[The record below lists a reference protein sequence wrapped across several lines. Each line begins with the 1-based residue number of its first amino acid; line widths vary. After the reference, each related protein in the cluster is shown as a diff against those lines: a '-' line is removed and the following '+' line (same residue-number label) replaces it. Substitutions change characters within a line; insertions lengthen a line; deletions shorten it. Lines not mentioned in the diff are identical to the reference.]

1 MISLRPFQEAPAE
14 SALSV
19 FRYLAGQI
27 PQVSTEGDRAAA
39 VAQNGALLLH
49 APTGAGKTV
58 MAGYI
63 AEQLSTEHK
72 VVWFWFTPFKGLVD
86 QSEQSLRI
94 NFPGLR
100 TRRLADDR
108 DPSKTKSGDVWVTTW
123 QLVAASNTEG
133 RRVRNDREDNPSVD
147 KLIAQLRKKGFII
160 GVIVDEAHHGFR
172 TGTQAFAFY
181 KDTLKPDF
189 TLLVTATP
197 DDKEAEG
204 FAKDAGFK
212 RLPHITI
219 HRSEAVS
226 AGLVKPSVRS
236 VALIAKPG
244 QENLIDFETTA
255 IREAARTH
263 HGIKAELAKQGIL
276 LTPLMLVQVDS
287 SSGSEKRAV
296 KKLIANGFKEEQIAT
311 YTAKEPDASLR
322 TLAYDTNKEVLVFKM
337 AVALGFDAPRA
348 WTLVSMRGIVDEDFG
363 TQIVGRLMRVH
374 ELCQGKVLPDALN
387 HAYVFLADLES
398 QKGLEQA
405 ADKLN
410 RVKSQLASVAAYSV
424 VVQVGGES
432 QLQVVQNG
440 QTELLPSEQTR
451 PALEGLKPSEPTPE
465 PGDGDTP
472 APPPGNETDWFNLF
486 GGLEGGVESEPA
498 ASNGDPAPAAPA
510 KGMIQYPLKAGIPA
524 ALRKETV
531 KKSIEGFEEAIV
543 ANVDLKP
550 EFVLDGLRRAVEVL
564 RVEKA
569 VFDAAVNETSR
580 TRIQAM
586 LDRQATE
593 FEAQQL
599 ILEMDGIA
607 DKKRL
612 DELLLQRI
620 ANELRQ
626 MGNPAADNQDEVEY
640 TQAMILVQHPDLL
653 RRAQR
658 KALAAFVEVVNA
670 AALPASL
677 ISDNIL
683 AESPGN
689 IYGRM
694 PPGMNTWE
702 TAFAEWLDTEAAEVV
717 NWWHRNPSTG
727 DAAVVTVLPDGS
739 RFFPDFIVSVKGRA
753 KPDGIL
759 LVDTKR
765 AINDD
770 LNAVPKT
777 VVAHREYGRAMIL
790 KRDGNR
796 WMTIRYDE
804 VRDKNVEDQVL
815 HADLLA
821 HFA

>member
-1 MISLRPFQEAPAE
+1 MISLRPFQEAPVE

-19 FRYLAGQI
+19 FRYLAAQI
-27 PQVSTEGDRAAA
+27 PQLNETDRAAA

-58 MAGYI
+58 MAGYL
-63 AEQLSTEHK
+63 AEQMCTEHK

-86 QSEQSLRI
+86 QSEQSLRQ

-108 DPSKTKSGDVWVTTW
+108 NPGKTKSGDVWVTTW
-123 QLVAASNTEG
+123 QLVAASNTDG

-147 KLIAQLRKKGFII
+147 NLMAQLRKKGFMI

-172 TGTQAFAFY
+172 KTTQAFEFY
-181 KDTLKPDF
+181 KAVIKPDF

-197 DDKEAEG
+197 DDKEAES
-204 FAKDAGFK
+204 FYKDAGFK
-212 RLPHITI
+212 RMPHIVI
-219 HRSEAVS
+219 HRSEAVD

-244 QENLIDFETTA
+244 QENLVDFETTA
-255 IREAARTH
+255 IREATKTH
-263 HGIKAELAKQGIL
+263 NGIKAELEKQDIP

-287 SSGSEKRAV
+287 TSGSEKRV
-296 KKLIANGFKEEQIAT
+296 MKKLLANGFKEDQIAL
-311 YTAKEPDASLR
+311 YTAKEPDASLK
-322 TLAYDTNKEVLVFKM
+322 TLAYDTSKEVLVFKM

-374 ELCQGKVLPDALN
+374 ELCQGKALPDALN
-387 HAYVFLADLES
+387 HAYVFLADMES

-424 VVQVGGES
+424 VVQVGGEN
-432 QLQVVQNG
+432 QLQVIRNG
-440 QTELLPSEQTR
+440 QPELLPDEKTR
-451 PALEGLKPSEPTPE
+451 PALEDLKPTEPE
-465 PGDGDTP
+465 PAGDDAPHPPRPADT
-472 APPPGNETDWFNLF
+472 GNGWFDIF
-486 GGLEGGVESEPA
+486 GGIDQGGAQSPPKDEKTTS
-498 ASNGDPAPAAPA
+498 AAPSA
-510 KGMIQYPLKAGIPA
+510 AGMIRYPMKSGIPTS
-524 ALRKETV
+524 LRKETM
-531 KKSIEGFEEAIV
+531 KKSTVGFEEAII
-543 ANVDLKP
+543 ANADLSSVI
-550 EFVLDGLRRAVEVL
+550 VLDGLRRAVEIT
-564 RVEKA
+564 RREKGI
-569 VFDAAVNETSR
+569 FDPSTEASTQ
-580 TRIQAM
+580 TKIQAT

-593 FEAQQL
+593 LQAQQL
-599 ILEMDGIA
+599 ILSLDGLA

-620 ANELRQ
+620 TKELRQ
-626 MGNPAADNQDEVEY
+626 SGNTAADNADEVEY

-653 RRAQR
+653 RKAQR
-658 KALAAFVEVVNA
+658 KSLAGFVEVVDTA
-670 AALPASL
+670 PLPVDLQSDAALS
-677 ISDNIL
+677 
-683 AESPGN
+683 ESSGN

-694 PPGMNTWE
+694 PQGMNTWE
-702 TAFAEWLDTEAAEVV
+702 TAFAEWLDTEAADVV
-717 NWWHRNPSTG
+717 NWWHRNPGSG
-727 DAAVVTVLPDGS
+727 DTSVVTVLPDGS
-739 RFFPDFIVSVKGRA
+739 RFFPDFIISVKGRS

-770 LNAVPKT
+770 LNAIPKT
-777 VVAHREYGRAMIL
+777 VVSHREYGRAMIL
-790 KRDGNR
+790 RKDGNR
-796 WMTIRYDE
+796 WMTVRYDE
-804 VRDKNVEDQVL
+804 TRDKNVEDQVL
-815 HADLLA
+815 HPDLLA

>member
-1 MISLRPFQEAPAE
+1 MISLRPFQEAPVE

-19 FRYLAGQI
+19 FRYLAAQI
-27 PQVSTEGDRAAA
+27 PQLNETDRAAA

-58 MAGYI
+58 MAGYL
-63 AEQLSTEHK
+63 AEQMSTEHK

-86 QSEQSLRI
+86 QSEQSLRA

-108 DPSKTKSGDVWVTTW
+108 NLGKTKAGDVWVTTW
-123 QLVAASNTEG
+123 QLVAASNTDG

-147 KLIAQLRKKGFII
+147 NLMDQLRQKGFMI

-172 TGTQAFAFY
+172 KTTQAFEFY
-181 KDTLKPDF
+181 KTVIKPDF

-197 DDKEAEG
+197 DDKEAES
-204 FAKDAGFK
+204 FYKDAGFK
-212 RLPHITI
+212 RMPHIVI
-219 HRSEAVS
+219 HRSEAVA

-244 QENLIDFETTA
+244 QENLVDFETTA
-255 IREAARTH
+255 IREATKTH
-263 HGIKAELAKQGIL
+263 YGIKAELEKQGIP

-287 SSGSEKRAV
+287 TSGTEKRV
-296 KKLIANGFKEEQIAT
+296 MKKLLANGFKEDQIAL

-322 TLAYDTNKEVLVFKM
+322 TLAYDTSKEVLVFKM

-374 ELCQGKVLPDALN
+374 ELCQGKALPDALN
-387 HAYVFLADLES
+387 HAYVFLADMES

-410 RVKSQLASVAAYSV
+410 RVKTQFASVAAYSV
-424 VVQVGGES
+424 VVQVGGEN
-432 QLQVVQNG
+432 QLQVIRNG
-440 QTELLPSEQTR
+440 QPELLPDEKTR
-451 PALEGLKPSEPTPE
+451 PALEDLKPTEEETT
-465 PGDGDTP
+465 GDD
-472 APPPGNETDWFNLF
+472 PPPSPKPVETGTGWFDIF
-486 GGLEGGVESEPA
+486 GGLDQRDTPPTSGEKSA
-498 ASNGDPAPAAPA
+498 TTAPSAT
-510 KGMIQYPLKAGIPA
+510 GMIRYPMKSGIPA
-524 ALRKETV
+524 RLRKETM
-531 KKSIEGFEEAIV
+531 KQSTAGFEEAII
-543 ANVDLKP
+543 ANADLSSVI
-550 EFVLDGLRRAVEVL
+550 VLDGLRRAVEIT
-564 RVEKA
+564 RREKGI
-569 VFDAAVNETSR
+569 FDPSAEASTQ
-580 TRIQAM
+580 TKIQAT

-593 FEAQQL
+593 LQAQQL
-599 ILEMDGIA
+599 ILSLDGLA

-620 ANELRQ
+620 AKELRQ
-626 MGNPAADNQDEVEY
+626 SGNTAADNADEVEY

-653 RRAQR
+653 RKAQR
-658 KALAAFVEVVNA
+658 KSLASFVEVVDA
-670 AALPASL
+670 SPLPVELLSDSALS
-677 ISDNIL
+677 
-683 AESPGN
+683 ESPGN

-694 PPGMNTWE
+694 PQGMNTWE

-717 NWWHRNPSTG
+717 NWWHRNPGSG
-727 DAAVVTVLPDGS
+727 DTSVVTVLPDGS
-739 RFFPDFIVSVKGRA
+739 RFFPDFIISVKGRS

-777 VVAHREYGRAMIL
+777 VVSHREYGRAMIL
-790 KRDGNR
+790 RKDGNR
-796 WMTIRYDE
+796 WMTVRYDE
-804 VRDKNVEDQVL
+804 TRDKNVEDQVL
-815 HADLLA
+815 HPDLLA
-821 HFA
+821 HFS

>member
-1 MISLRPFQEAPAE
+1 MISLRPFQEPPVE

-19 FRYLAGQI
+19 FGYLAKQI
-27 PQVSTEGDRAAA
+27 PQLSEKDHAAA

-63 AEQLSTEHK
+63 AEQMSTEHR

-86 QSEQSLRI
+86 QSEESLRQ

-108 DPSKTKSGDVWVTTW
+108 NPGKTKSGDVWVTTW
-123 QLVAASNTEG
+123 QLVAASNTDG

-147 KLIAQLRKKGFII
+147 NLMEQLRKKGFMI

-172 TGTQAFAFY
+172 KTTQAFEFY
-181 KDTLKPDF
+181 KSVIKPDF

-197 DDKEAEG
+197 DDKEAES
-204 FAKDAGFK
+204 FYKDAGFK
-212 RLPHITI
+212 RMPHIII
-219 HRSEAVS
+219 HRSLAVG

-244 QENLIDFETTA
+244 QENLVDFETTA
-255 IREAARTH
+255 IREATKTH
-263 HGIKAELAKQGIL
+263 NGIKAELEKLGIP

-287 SSGSEKRAV
+287 TSGSEKRV
-296 KKLIANGFKEEQIAT
+296 LKKLLANGFQEDQIT
-311 YTAKEPDASLR
+311 LYTAKEPDASLK
-322 TLAYDTNKEVLVFKM
+322 TIANDPSKEVLIFKM

-374 ELCQGKVLPDALN
+374 ELCQGKALPDALN
-387 HAYVFLADLES
+387 HAYVFLADMES

-410 RVKSQLASVAAYSV
+410 RVKNQLATVAAYSV
-424 VVQVGGES
+424 VVQVGGEN
-432 QLQVVQNG
+432 QLQVIRNG
-440 QTELLPSEQTR
+440 QSELLPDEKTR
-451 PALEGLKPSEPTPE
+451 PALEDLKPSAEEAT
-465 PGDGDTP
+465 GGDTP
-472 APPPGNETDWFNLF
+472 TVPTPTDTGTGWFGIFSGIDQGGSHAPSTSTEKPATMAPPL
-486 GGLEGGVESEPA
+486 S
-498 ASNGDPAPAAPA
+498 
-510 KGMIQYPLKAGIPA
+510 GMIRYPKKSGIPDS
-524 ALRKETV
+524 LRKETM
-531 KKSIEGFEEAIV
+531 KKSTAGFEEAII
-543 ANVDLKP
+543 ANADLSS
-550 EFVLDGLRRAVEVL
+550 EIVLNGLRRAVEIT
-564 RVEKA
+564 RREKS
-569 VFDAAVNETSR
+569 VFDSTTEVSTQ
-580 TRIQAM
+580 TKIQAT

-593 FEAQQL
+593 LQAQQL
-599 ILEMDGIA
+599 ILSLDGLA

-620 ANELRQ
+620 AKELRQ
-626 MGNPAADNQDEVEY
+626 SGNTAADNADEVEY

-653 RRAQR
+653 RKAQR
-658 KALAAFVEVVNA
+658 KSLASFVEVVDA
-670 AALPASL
+670 SPLPMEL
-677 ISDNIL
+677 PSDSVL

-717 NWWHRNPSTG
+717 NWWHRNPGSG
-727 DAAVVTVLPDGS
+727 DTSVVTVLPDGS
-739 RFFPDFIVSVKGRA
+739 RFFPDFIISVKGRS

-777 VVAHREYGRAMIL
+777 VVSHREYGRAMIL
-790 KRDGNR
+790 RKDGNR
-796 WMTIRYDE
+796 WMTVRYDE
-804 VRDKNVEDQVL
+804 ARDKNVEDQVL
-815 HADLLA
+815 HAELLA